1 MSNSNS
7 NIYPKPCVY
16 NCGIQIYWN
25 TATSEYWEVFTKKK
39 HICPNRVNN
48 KPVTSNNNTFAAVVG
63 TAATTSNTKPTYYSK
78 KPWNTQPKPK
88 MSNSLELLTGPIDTI
103 QKKYEILSDLVIVE
117 HGGKVHGSQ
126 SNVTNNSMQLIVYYE
141 VPLGQRDEVK
151 QKFDNMIRNLMT
163 LQRN

>member
-1 MSNSNS
+1 
-7 NIYPKPCVY
+7 
-16 NCGIQIYWN
+16 
-25 TATSEYWEVFTKKK
+25 
-39 HICPNRVNN
+39 
-48 KPVTSNNNTFAAVVG
+48 
-63 TAATTSNTKPTYYSK
+63 
-78 KPWNTQPKPK
+78 

-126 SNVTNNSMQLIVYYE
+126 SHNVTNNSMQLIVYYE